1 MSLEGAKKE
10 QSLAEQASHISSYI
24 QFSQAR
30 NLHVFY
36 SSNVHFY

>member
-1 MSLEGAKKE
+1 MSSEGAKKE
-10 QSLAEQASHISSYI
+10 QSLAEQASHI